1 MVTYS
6 SINRK
11 LSISEMAQINDITRQ
26 TLIYYDKIDLFK
38 PDITEPNGYRYY
50 STLQIPL
57 LREICFLRSIGMP
70 LDEIRKNNK
79 YNNSTTTIELLDAQN
94 AKLDAEIHRLA
105 AQKQKIEER
114 IQVYQQPNE
123 YDGSELSSPRV
134 QHFPERHLIYH
145 AWNKSDL
152 TRHGLHFALMK
163 AWNESERYDLLP
175 SSRYGTLIF
184 QEDLQKDRP
193 LQHAGCGCIIDADEC
208 VEEASANIHVLQE
221 GEYVCLQRFGMPYEP
236 EPVRKLRRWIDRN
249 GFEIVGNI
257 FDECLMDGSF
267 YESEN
272 EPDFCELQI
281 PVRRR
286 A

>member
-70 LDEIRKNNK
+70 LDAIRKNNK

-94 AKLDAEIHRLA
+94 AKLDAEIRKLA

-134 QHFPERHLIYH
+134 QYFPERHLIYH

-163 AWNESERYDLLP
+163 AWNESICCLP
-175 SSRYGTLIF
+175 AATA
-184 QEDLQKDRP
+184 P
-193 LQHAGCGCIIDADEC
+193 
-208 VEEASANIHVLQE
+208 
-221 GEYVCLQRFGMPYEP
+221 
-236 EPVRKLRRWIDRN
+236 
-249 GFEIVGNI
+249 
-257 FDECLMDGSF
+257 
-267 YESEN
+267 
-272 EPDFCELQI
+272 
-281 PVRRR
+281 
-286 A
+286 